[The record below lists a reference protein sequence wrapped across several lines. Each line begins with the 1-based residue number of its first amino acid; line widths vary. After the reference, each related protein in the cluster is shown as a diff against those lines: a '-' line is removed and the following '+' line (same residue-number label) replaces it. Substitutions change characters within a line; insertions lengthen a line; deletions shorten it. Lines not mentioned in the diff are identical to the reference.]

1 MNASVRLKQYS
12 SKKGVCLSQA
22 GKGPSRSIQHHTR
35 RNAYANTRK
44 HLYHPD
50 LERAKYME
58 DVYHILARKAL
69 LGAKELTQ
77 GSHDENRRMKIEK
90 ETCSRYMV
98 GIVGMPGSGKSTL
111 ARNVAQIIN
120 SIQEDTCAVVLPMD
134 GYHYTKAALDEFDDP
149 GEAHA
154 RRGAPWTFDA
164 QAFVD
169 TVVMVADRCQS
180 RVDKIWAPTFDH
192 RHGDPVDKGVCIAPY
207 HSIVL
212 VEGNYLLLEQPPWNA
227 LRDVFHETW
236 YIDCDME
243 ESLRRVFH
251 RQTRNGAP
259 ARAAR
264 HRIETND
271 RLNAMDIYETADAAN
286 VMIPSLPFSTRRR
299 W

>member
-1 MNASVRLKQYS
+1 MNASVRLKLQPC
-12 SKKGVCLSQA
+12 KKRVCLSQA
-22 GKGPSRSIQHHTR
+22 GKGPWKSIPQQTR

-69 LGAKELTQ
+69 LGAKDVTNHAQ
-77 GSHDENRRMKIEK
+77 DADRGMQMKK
-90 ETCSRYMV
+90 QPCGRYMV

-120 SIQEDTCAVVLPMD
+120 SIQQDACAVVLPMD
-134 GYHYTKAALDEFDDP
+134 GYHYTKAELDAFDDP
-149 GEAHA
+149 TEAHA

-169 TVVMVADRCQS
+169 MVVNVGDWRQ

-192 RHGDPVDKGVCIAPY
+192 RHGDPVDRGVCIAPY

-259 ARAAR
+259 ARVAR

-271 RLNAMDIYETADAAN
+271 RLNAMDIYETADVAD

-299 W
+299 

>member
-1 MNASVRLKQYS
+1 
-12 SKKGVCLSQA
+12 
-22 GKGPSRSIQHHTR
+22 
-35 RNAYANTRK
+35 
-44 HLYHPD
+44 
-50 LERAKYME
+50 ME

-69 LGAKELTQ
+69 LGAKDATQ
-77 GSHDENRRMKIEK
+77 DAGSRGRGIDSS
-90 ETCSRYMV
+90 TSRYMV

-134 GYHYTKAALDEFDDP
+134 GYHYRKADLDAFDDP
-149 GEAHA
+149 KEAHA

-169 TVVMVADRCQS
+169 MVV
-180 RVDKIWAPTFDH
+180 RVGDTRVEEIWAPTFDH
-192 RHGDPVDKGVCIAPY
+192 RHGDPVERGVCIAPQ

-212 VEGNYLLLEQPPWNA
+212 VEGNYLLLEQPPWNV
-227 LRDVFHETW
+227 LRNVFDETW
-236 YIDCDME
+236 YIDCDIE
-243 ESLRRVFH
+243 ESLSRVFH

-259 ARAAR
+259 ARVAR

-271 RLNAMDIYETADAAN
+271 RLNAEDIYEAAHVAD
-286 VMIPSLPFSTRRR
+286 VMIPSLAFSTRRR